1 MADSRTVQVHKQI
14 VSIIAQNYNGV
25 GDYSGLDMTQGNV
38 IRGRVDIPPM
48 IPFATV
54 SFRSVTEDYGPTL
67 GRFQGDILFE
77 AFVFVGGS
85 AFNDRLDNALNLCS
99 DMVKKIT
106 ANRQLSLGPLV
117 DDVKCDIAAGDGEEV
132 GMSNTGI
139 GLISITVKFQS
150 SDGA

>member
-1 MADSRTVQVHKQI
+1 MADSRTVQIHKQI
-14 VSIIAQNYNGV
+14 VSIIAQDYTGASY
-25 GDYSGLDMTQGNV
+25 YSGLDMTEGNV
-38 IRGRVDIPPM
+38 IRGKVDIPPM

-54 SFRSVTEDYGPTL
+54 GFRRVNEDYGPTL
-67 GRFQGDILFE
+67 GRFQGDIIFE

-85 AFNDRLDNALNLCS
+85 AFNERLDNALNLCS

-106 ANRQLSLGPLV
+106 ANRQLALGSLV

-139 GLISITVKFQS
+139 GLITITVKFQS
-150 SDGA
+150 DDGA